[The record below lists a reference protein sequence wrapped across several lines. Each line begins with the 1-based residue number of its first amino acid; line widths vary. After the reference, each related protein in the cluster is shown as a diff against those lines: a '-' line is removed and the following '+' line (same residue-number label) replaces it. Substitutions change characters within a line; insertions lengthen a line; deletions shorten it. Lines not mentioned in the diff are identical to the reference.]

1 MNNTFKEFPE
11 EQPPQAQKKQPGIES
26 KMTPEPIFEDPA
38 YNKGSGRL
46 EGKVALITGA
56 DSGIGRA
63 VAVAFAH
70 EGADIAIVYLDEDK
84 DAEETKE
91 HIERLGRRCLLIS
104 GDIGQEKFCQE
115 VVNKVIK
122 EYSKLDILVN
132 NAAEQHEQNS
142 IVDISEEQLTKTFKT
157 NFFGTFYMTKAAVP
171 HLKEGSSIL
180 VTTSVTAYKGSP
192 TLLDYSCTKG
202 AQVAFIRSLS
212 AQLADKNI
220 RVNGVAPGPIWTP
233 LIPASFSEDDVKSF
247 GADVPMKRA
256 GQPVEVAQ
264 AFVFLASEGASYIT
278 GQVIHV
284 NGGTVLNG

>member
-1 MNNTFKEFPE
+1 MNNTFKSFP
-11 EQPPQAQKKQPGIES
+11 KKQPAQEQREQPGLEN

-46 EGKVALITGA
+46 QGKVALITGA

-63 VAVAFAH
+63 VAVAYAH
-70 EGADIAIVYLDEDK
+70 EGADIAIVYLNEQK
-84 DAEETKE
+84 DAEETRE

-104 GDIGQEKFCQE
+104 GDIGNEEFCKE
-115 VVNKVIK
+115 VVKKVLE

-132 NAAEQHEQNS
+132 NAAEQHEQAS
-142 IVDISEEQLTKTFKT
+142 IVDISKEQLIKTFNT

-180 VTTSVTAYKGSP
+180 VTTSVTAYMGNA

-202 AQVAFIRSLS
+202 AQVTFIRSLS
-212 AQLADKNI
+212 AQLAEKKI

-233 LIPASFSEDDVKSF
+233 LIPASFEPEKVKTF

-264 AFVFLASEGASYIT
+264 AYVFLASEGASYIT

>member
-1 MNNTFKEFPE
+1 MNNAFKNFPE
-11 EQPPQAQKKQPGIES
+11 EQPPQAQKKQPGLES
-26 KMTPEPIFEDPA
+26 KMTPEPIFEDSA

-46 EGKVALITGA
+46 QGKVALITGA

-63 VAVAFAH
+63 VAVAYAH
-70 EGADIAIVYLDEDK
+70 EGADIAIVYLDEQK

-104 GDIGQEKFCQE
+104 GDIGEEEFCRE
-115 VVNKVIK
+115 TVNKVI
-122 EYSKLDILVN
+122 EEFSNLDILVN
-132 NAAEQHEQNS
+132 NAAEQHEQTS
-142 IVDISEEQLTKTFKT
+142 IIDISQEQLVKTFKT

-180 VTTSVTAYKGSP
+180 VTTSVTAYKGNE

-212 AQLADKNI
+212 AQLANKNI

-233 LIPASFSEDDVKSF
+233 LIPASFDEDKVQSF

-264 AFVFLASEGASYIT
+264 AYVFLASEGASYIT

-284 NGGTVLNG
+284 NGGTVVNG